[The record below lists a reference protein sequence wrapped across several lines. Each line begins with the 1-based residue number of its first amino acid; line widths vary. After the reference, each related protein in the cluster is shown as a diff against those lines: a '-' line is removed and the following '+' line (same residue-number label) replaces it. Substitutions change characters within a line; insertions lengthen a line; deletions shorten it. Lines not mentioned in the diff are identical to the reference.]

1 MINEI
6 VEYLYNI
13 PRFARTGGLEKTRER
28 LKLLGNPEKSFH
40 YIHVAGTNG
49 KGSVC
54 AYMESCLRGMGFKTG
69 LFTSPHLVRIN
80 ERIRINNQEISNEDF
95 AEAFSKVKR
104 LVDTQMAQGIPH
116 PTFFEFIYLM
126 AMCAFQRAGIEYGVI
141 ETGLGGRLDL
151 TNAVETPDLTVI
163 TSIGLDHTAI
173 LGDTI
178 EKIAAE
184 KAGIIKPGVP
194 LVYLAGRPETAKVIE
209 ARAAELRE
217 PPLVLD
223 YPVKLEW
230 LEDISVE
237 EGRIRFS
244 LVCPYFEKYDI
255 MLNTS
260 GVYQVENAALAVAAM
275 EVLKKSLSSRR
286 LKARRHLTEEERYK
300 LEARRRLTE
309 VEPEEKWWQIPEAD
323 FQKKILQGI
332 ELMTWPGRMEPM
344 GENVYVDGAH
354 NDDGIQ
360 KLVDSVERAFPL
372 RDIYL
377 VFAVAEDKDYQEM
390 VRHLCRIKRLKGV
403 IVTEIDNGRRRDF
416 HEVMRDF
423 QKNWHG
429 KIQGTYNVNE
439 AIVTGQAWKG
449 SDGILIC
456 TGSLYLVGH
465 VKEIFR

>member
-1 MINEI
+1 MNDI

-13 PRFARTGGLEKTRER
+13 PRFARTGGLEQTRER
-28 LKLLGNPEKSFH
+28 LRLLGSPEKSFH

-54 AYMESCLRGMGFKTG
+54 AYMESCLREMGFKTG

-80 ERIRINNQEISNEDF
+80 ERIRINNREISDKAF
-95 AEAFSKVKR
+95 SEAFYTVKA
-104 LVDTQMAQGIPH
+104 LVDAQAAEGIAH

-126 AMCAFQRAGIEYGVI
+126 AMCAFQKAGIEYGVI

-151 TNAVETPDLTVI
+151 TNAVEAPDLTVI

-194 LVYLAGRPETAKVIE
+194 LVYLAARPDAVRVIE
-209 ARAAELRE
+209 TRANEQHLSER
-217 PPLVLD
+217 PMC
-223 YPVKLEW
+223 YPVKPEW
-230 LEDISVE
+230 MEDISAE
-237 EGRIRFS
+237 EAHIQFS
-244 LVCPYFEKYDI
+244 LVCPYFKKYDI

-260 GVYQVENAALAVAAM
+260 GMYQVENGALAVTAM
-275 EVLKKSLSSRR
+275 EVLREFSDWKMTETDFREKV
-286 LKARRHLTEEERYK
+286 LKGVRH
-300 LEARRRLTE
+300 
-309 VEPEEKWWQIPEAD
+309 
-323 FQKKILQGI
+323 
-332 ELMTWPGRMEPM
+332 MTWPGRMEPV
-344 GENVYVDGAH
+344 GRDIYVDGAH
-354 NDDGIQ
+354 NDDGIRE
-360 KLVDSVERAFPL
+360 LVRSVDRIFSQ

-377 VFAVAEDKDYQEM
+377 IFAVAEDKDYQEM
-390 VRHLCRIKRLKGV
+390 VRHLCGIRRLKGI

-416 HEVMRDF
+416 HEVMKDF

-429 KIQGTYNVNE
+429 NIQGTYNVSE
-439 AIVTGQAWKG
+439 AIMTGQEWKG
-449 SDGILIC
+449 RDGVLIC

-465 VKEIFR
+465 VKELLGGDLDD